1 MQAHPQKT
9 GGECTLDCTLTG
21 NGQNLLQP
29 EFIPRFF
36 NWHLWPSAMRP
47 CSISVEGYS
56 QCMSITDWCSLFF
69 SLHQTTSHCWE
80 SKDKSTSGANAA
92 MTFLDA
98 EKDFVCGGVCSSQ
111 VQCNLERPEEV
122 LNELVL
128 LPEKPRYSS
137 MALGVKQAAVNLS
150 WMRLCQ

>member
-1 MQAHPQKT
+1 MYEHHR
-9 GGECTLDCTLTG
+9 LVLT
-21 NGQNLLQP
+21 
-29 EFIPRFF
+29 F
-36 NWHLWPSAMRP
+36 
-47 CSISVEGYS
+47 
-56 QCMSITDWCSLFF
+56 FF

-80 SKDKSTSGANAA
+80 GKDKSTSGANAA

-98 EKDFVCGGVCSSQ
+98 EKDFVCGDVCSSQ

-137 MALGVKQAAVNLS
+137 MAFGVKQAAVNLS